1 MIRPGSHR
9 FPVAPNG
16 LDSEHPL
23 MAPHQGELQVQ
34 APAGSVLLFDVSD
47 DRRQQPSP
55 TPATHPP
62 LTLSVA
68 ARQQGR
74 LWHKTSTNRT
84 ADRRIFIGV
93 K

>member
-1 MIRPGSHR
+1 MTAAASNP
-9 FPVAPNG
+9 
-16 LDSEHPL
+16 
-23 MAPHQGELQVQ
+23 
-34 APAGSVLLFDVSD
+34 
-47 DRRQQPSP
+47 P
-55 TPATHPP
+55 TPHSGHWKAYVTQTQATHPP

-93 K
+93 KYLPRQTFPFVTFPIH